1 MEDAKRTLTTE
12 RVHTDWSR
20 RFLQQFR
27 ALFWKN
33 VLVSWRNWKATL
45 VRLAAPFIFLL
56 LVWLIDKALQANERA
71 TEDTKIRRHP
81 EAEAVTDIPRCEED
95 LYIRGNCLS
104 FLYSVTASDDVSH
117 DEAVKTIHTIVE
129 FVRTRN
135 DPPIPLDRVR
145 YFDNRSEINR
155 WFLNNPERALGAVH
169 FYVSNDM
176 KWIDFTL
183 QTNSTV
189 KYFKNDFQDAN
200 FFFQIPL
207 QNAIQRAVAV
217 HQLNKTKKITSE
229 DEIEWSVSY
238 KDWPHPAFVTN
249 SVAGALLGPFLFAA
263 NMFGVVTQMNAMVSE
278 KQSGMKQALRTMGM
292 LDSAYWAS
300 WAVWEI
306 CLNLFTSLLNIAFGC
321 IFQFKFFLEN
331 SFLLIF
337 LLLFLFQL
345 SMVGIGFTFSA
356 LINKVVVAT
365 MFGFVIFVLGWMTYT
380 TITFDIP
387 YSSEYFDKLMPL
399 TVIFTMLPWNVFMKA
414 VIDLTSATSNSEN
427 NGLSFSQRFSYCQ
440 DEDGDESCEVEAANS
455 DDYIDCSC
463 VMPVGHILWILLVLF
478 LGYVMLA
485 AYIEKVIP
493 NEYGVH
499 LHPFYLFDPRYWGY
513 KAEVLKRNLFKMQQT
528 NDVTREIDEDVQQE
542 IKHMQESMDA
552 EGQPVTQ
559 GRAMELF
566 GLQKRFG
573 NKFFAIKGNWF
584 SIDEGELFC
593 LLGPNG
599 AGKTTTINCLTGVLP
614 PNGGAAFLYGS
625 SITEPGGMD
634 KIRSMMG
641 VCPQFDVLWRS
652 LTAMEHLWIFGLVK
666 GIPIEHVENEASTLL
681 DKVALTYAAGQRAG
695 TYSGGMKRRLSVAI
709 ALLGDP
715 KIVFLDE
722 PTTGM
727 DPISRRYVWDIIE
740 AAKPGRAIVLT
751 THSMEEADI
760 LGDRI
765 CIMARGNVRAI
776 GSSIRLKQRFG
787 AGYAISVSTR
797 NDSTS
802 SQIQEKDGAAK
813 IKAFFAKALTLQPR
827 EENRAYITYLI
838 PREKESVLPD
848 FLERLEK
855 DQDELGIGDIHLS
868 LTTLEEV
875 FLNIARS
882 AEIEA
887 LRAGGVSVMH
897 IPFTD
902 GSTVSQ
908 QFCFSGLVKRIPCR
922 SRSKSVKRSLCIRSQ
937 M

>member
-1 MEDAKRTLTTE
+1 MEDAKRTLKTE
-12 RVHTDWSR
+12 RVHTDWSQ
-20 RFLQQFR
+20 RFQQQFR

-71 TEDTKIRRHP
+71 TEDTKVRRHP
-81 EAEAVTDIPRCEED
+81 KAEAVTDIPRCEED
-95 LYIRGNCLS
+95 LYIRGDCLN
-104 FLYSVTASDDVSH
+104 FLYSVTASDDVPH
-117 DEAVKTIHTIVE
+117 ADALETIHSIVD
-129 FVRTRN
+129 FIRTKN
-135 DPPIPLDRVR
+135 DPPIPQDRVE
-145 YFDNRSEINR
+145 YFDDRDKINQ
-155 WFLNNPERALGAVH
+155 WFLANPERALGAVH
-169 FYVSNDM
+169 FNVSNDM

-189 KYFKNDFQDAN
+189 KYFKDDFQDPN

-217 HQLNKTKKITSE
+217 HHMMKNGTIASDE
-229 DEIEWSVSY
+229 EIEWSVSY
-238 KDWPHPAFVTN
+238 KEWPHPAFVTN
-249 SVAGALLGPFLFAA
+249 SVAGTLLGPFLFAA
-263 NMFGVVTQMNAMVSE
+263 NMFGVVTQMNAMVAE

-292 LDSAYWAS
+292 LDSSYWAS

-306 CLNLFTSLLNIAFGC
+306 FLNIFTSLLNIAFGC

-331 SFLLIF
+331 SFVLIF
-337 LLLFLFQL
+337 LMLFLFQL
-345 SMVGIGFTFSA
+345 SMVGIGFVFSA
-356 LINKVVVAT
+356 LINKVVIAT
-365 MFGFVIFVLGWMTYT
+365 MFGFMVFVLGWMTYT
-380 TITFDIP
+380 VIQFDIP
-387 YSSEYFDKLMPL
+387 YSSEYFNKLMPL
-399 TVIFTMLPWNVFMKA
+399 TVIFTMLPWNVFMKG
-414 VIDLTSATSNSEN
+414 VGDLTQATSNSEN
-427 NGLSFSQRFSYCQ
+427 DGLTFSQRFSYCR
-440 DEDGDESCEVEAANS
+440 DEDGDEECEVEAANS

-478 LGYVMLA
+478 LGYVTLA
-485 AYIEKVIP
+485 AYIERVIP
-493 NEYGVH
+493 NEYGVR
-499 LHPFYLFDPRYWGY
+499 LHPFYLIDPRYWGY
-513 KAEVLKRNLFKMQQT
+513 KVKGLRHNLFKMLRT
-528 NDVTREIDEDVQQE
+528 YDDVTREIDEDVQQE

-573 NKFFAIKGNWF
+573 RDFFAIKGNWF

-666 GIPIEHVENEASTLL
+666 GIPIGHVKGEATSLL
-681 DKVALTYAAGQRAG
+681 DKVALTYASGQRAG

-776 GSSIRLKQRFG
+776 GSSIRLKQKFG
-787 AGYAISVSTR
+787 AGYAISVSTKVG
-797 NDSTS
+797 STS
-802 SQIQEKDGAAK
+802 QMQEKDSTDK
-813 IKAFFAKALTLQPR
+813 IKAFFAKALGLQPR

-848 FLERLEK
+848 FLEGLEK
-855 DQDELGIGDIHLS
+855 DQEQLGIGDIHLS

-902 GSTVSQ
+902 GSTVSLRL
-908 QFCFSGLVKRIPCR
+908 CFWPFDTIP
-922 SRSKSVKRSLCIRSQ
+922 L
-937 M
+937 